1 MKATRIINRTATAL
15 LLLGAVACNEAFE
28 VPEGEEVVVSDK
40 DIYLSASVYYDS
52 YGKESFSADGDEGEF
67 RVSANWDNDWVISDI
82 PDWLSFEQTSGSG
95 YESIDIEAD
104 ENTST
109 SPRVA
114 VISVTAEG
122 FYVRHCEIK
131 QDGVTPYIRNSGDE
145 RHKSH
150 IYGEV
155 SGGAASYYYELDTNI
170 PTEDIEVSV
179 DVDWITAHLQGNK
192 LNFLVETNPS
202 IWKRYYGNIK
212 LSYDDTVYL
221 TYSITQN
228 GVSAS
233 LESSTVEASP
243 MGGLYHVTVEG
254 DAEWLAEVRDVNQSW
269 ISVEKQSESLLDV
282 TVTPNNTTSSRS
294 GSIYICIKNDDGT
307 AGTRLTTL
315 YINQDPISLSAGN
328 PGGTLNAAGTNSVTV
343 NIDCNTDWEVYDVSA
358 IWFSVSPESGKGP
371 GTLTV
376 KATAPNPNFER
387 RRGSFRVRIPGTDV
401 STDVFIEQ
409 EGVAQGVGESTLEM
423 PWKASSREL
432 QLNIAGTWQAAISES
447 WIHLDRTQG
456 DGSATLSVSVDR
468 NDGMEART
476 GYITF
481 ASINQTFTITVNQ
494 QSQYF
499 TLDSTAGTV
508 TALGGS
514 INLSVSSSIGSQAEM
529 WSSADDHTA
538 PEWVSISNTS
548 GNSYT
553 ITAAANP
560 SGLPRTAVA
569 AFTPTEEEAADSFR
583 QGLLF
588 NVTQEGRRLAANV
601 TSIDVTRSG
610 GTTETYTLTVD
621 GEFSIEKGAD
631 DFWYML
637 VTDGAAF
644 RLVVTPNTG
653 EENRTGAVTV
663 RLLGTPEGEES
674 TLTIPV
680 VQYGKGANIGIG
692 GFGPDEDWTIKAY
705 KR

>member
-1 MKATRIINRTATAL
+1 MKATRIINRTAAAL

-28 VPEGEEVVVSDK
+28 VPEGVEVVVSDK
-40 DIYLSASVYYDS
+40 HIYLSASVYYGS
-52 YGKESFSADGDEGEF
+52 YGKESFSAYGDEGEF
-67 RVSANWDNDWVISDI
+67 RISSDGDSWVISDI
-82 PDWLSFEQTSGSG
+82 PDWVSIERTSGTG
-95 YESIDIEAD
+95 YAGDIPMTVEPNYSA
-104 ENTST
+104 

-114 VISVTAEG
+114 VLSVTAEG
-122 FYVRHCEIK
+122 FYVKHCTVVQK
-131 QDGVTPYIRNSGDE
+131 GVDPYISDAEEIYSTIYRNVPAKAD
-145 RHKSH
+145 
-150 IYGEV
+150 
-155 SGGAASYYYELDTNI
+155 SYTYALDTNV
-170 PTEDIEVSV
+170 PSEDIEVSV
-179 DVDWITAHLQGNK
+179 DVDWITGAQVQDSG
-192 LNFLVETNPS
+192 LVFTVEANSSTS
-202 IWKRYYGNIK
+202 SRYYGLIK
-212 LSYDDTVYL
+212 LSYNDKVYL
-221 TYSITQN
+221 TYAITQN

-233 LESSTVEASP
+233 LSTYSYDVEPAGGTHRVGVDSNTDWYAVVRESDESWMSVKYISA
-243 MGGLYHVTVEG
+243 
-254 DAEWLAEVRDVNQSW
+254 NQF
-269 ISVEKQSESLLDV
+269 EV
-282 TVTPNNTTSSRS
+282 TVTANKTTRTRYGEVYIRTLEKD
-294 GSIYICIKNDDGT
+294 GSAGTILTTMSIKQAGLSLSLGT
-307 AGTRLTTL
+307 AEED
-315 YINQDPISLSAGN
+315 INAS
-328 PGGTLNAAGTNSVTV
+328 GTNSVTV
-343 NIDCNTDWEVYDVSA
+343 TVTSNSDWVVSNLSQDWLTA
-358 IWFSVSPESGKGP
+358 SPLSGSGN
-371 GTLTV
+371 GTITFRS
-376 KATAPNPNFER
+376 KSANPDYMKRYATAT
-387 RRGSFRVRIPGTDV
+387 VTIAGTDLSETV
-401 STDVFIEQ
+401 GIAQKAKT
-409 EGVAQGVGESTLEM
+409 QGVDATTLEM

-468 NDGMEART
+468 NDGMETRT
-476 GYITF
+476 GYITL

-499 TLDSTAGTV
+499 TLDSTTGTV

-601 TSIDVTRSG
+601 TSIDVTRNG

>member
-1 MKATRIINRTATAL
+1 MKATRIINRTAAAL

-28 VPEGEEVVVSDK
+28 VPEGVEVVVSDK
-40 DIYLSASVYYDS
+40 HIYLSASVYYGS
-52 YGKESFSADGDEGEF
+52 YGKESFSAYGDEGEF
-67 RVSANWDNDWVISDI
+67 RISSDGDSWVISDI
-82 PDWLSFEQTSGSG
+82 PDWVSIERTSGTG
-95 YESIDIEAD
+95 YAGDIPMTVEPNYSA
-104 ENTST
+104 

-114 VISVTAEG
+114 VLSVTAEG
-122 FYVRHCEIK
+122 FYVKHCTVVQK
-131 QDGVTPYIRNSGDE
+131 GVDPYISDAEEIYSTIYRNVPAKAG
-145 RHKSH
+145 
-150 IYGEV
+150 
-155 SGGAASYYYELDTNI
+155 SYTYALDTNV
-170 PTEDIEVSV
+170 PSEDIEVSV
-179 DVDWITAHLQGNK
+179 DVDWITGAQVQDSG
-192 LNFLVETNPS
+192 LVFTVEANSSTS
-202 IWKRYYGNIK
+202 SRYYGLIK
-212 LSYDDTVYL
+212 LSYNDKVYL
-221 TYSITQN
+221 TYAITQN

-233 LESSTVEASP
+233 LSTYSYDVEPAGGTHRVGVDSNTDWYAVVRESDESWMSVKYISA
-243 MGGLYHVTVEG
+243 
-254 DAEWLAEVRDVNQSW
+254 NQF
-269 ISVEKQSESLLDV
+269 EV
-282 TVTPNNTTSSRS
+282 TVTANKTTRTRYGEVYIRTLEKD
-294 GSIYICIKNDDGT
+294 GSAGTILTTMSIKQAGLSLSLGT
-307 AGTRLTTL
+307 AEED
-315 YINQDPISLSAGN
+315 INAS
-328 PGGTLNAAGTNSVTV
+328 GTNSVTV
-343 NIDCNTDWEVYDVSA
+343 TVTSNSDWVVSNLSQDWLTA
-358 IWFSVSPESGKGP
+358 SPLSGSGN
-371 GTLTV
+371 GTITFRS
-376 KATAPNPNFER
+376 KSANPDYMKRYATAT
-387 RRGSFRVRIPGTDV
+387 VTIAGTDLSETV
-401 STDVFIEQ
+401 GIAQKAKT
-409 EGVAQGVGESTLEM
+409 QGVDATTLEM

-432 QLNIAGTWQAAISES
+432 QLNIAGSWQAAISES

-476 GYITF
+476 GYITL

-499 TLDSTAGTV
+499 TLDSTTGTV

-601 TSIDVTRSG
+601 TSIDVTRNG

>member
-1 MKATRIINRTATAL
+1 MKATRIINRTAAAL

-28 VPEGEEVVVSDK
+28 VPEGVEVVVSDK
-40 DIYLSASVYYDS
+40 HIYLSASVYYGS
-52 YGKESFSADGDEGEF
+52 YGKESFSAYGDEGEF
-67 RVSANWDNDWVISDI
+67 RISSDGDSWVISDI
-82 PDWLSFEQTSGSG
+82 PDWVSIERTSGTG
-95 YESIDIEAD
+95 YAGDIPMTVEPNYSA
-104 ENTST
+104 

-114 VISVTAEG
+114 VLSVTAEG
-122 FYVRHCEIK
+122 FYVKHCTVVQK
-131 QDGVTPYIRNSGDE
+131 GVDPYISDAEEIYSTIYRNVPAKAG
-145 RHKSH
+145 
-150 IYGEV
+150 
-155 SGGAASYYYELDTNI
+155 SYTYALDTNV
-170 PTEDIEVSV
+170 PSEDIEVSV
-179 DVDWITAHLQGNK
+179 DVDWITGAQVQDSG
-192 LNFLVETNPS
+192 LVFTVEANSSTS
-202 IWKRYYGNIK
+202 SRYYGLIK
-212 LSYDDTVYL
+212 LSYNDKVYL
-221 TYSITQN
+221 TYAITQN

-233 LESSTVEASP
+233 LSTYSYDVEPAGGTHRVGVDSNTDWYAVVRESDESWMSVKYISA
-243 MGGLYHVTVEG
+243 
-254 DAEWLAEVRDVNQSW
+254 NQF
-269 ISVEKQSESLLDV
+269 EV
-282 TVTPNNTTSSRS
+282 TVTANKTTRTRYGEVYIRTLEKD
-294 GSIYICIKNDDGT
+294 GSAGTILTTMSIKQAGLSLSLGT
-307 AGTRLTTL
+307 AEED
-315 YINQDPISLSAGN
+315 INAS
-328 PGGTLNAAGTNSVTV
+328 GTNSVTV
-343 NIDCNTDWEVYDVSA
+343 TVTSNSDWVVSNLSQDWLTA
-358 IWFSVSPESGKGP
+358 SPLSGSGN
-371 GTLTV
+371 GTITFRS
-376 KATAPNPNFER
+376 KSANPDYMKRYATAT
-387 RRGSFRVRIPGTDV
+387 VTIAGTDLSETV
-401 STDVFIEQ
+401 GIAQKAKT
-409 EGVAQGVGESTLEM
+409 QGVDATTLEM

-432 QLNIAGTWQAAISES
+432 QLNIAGSWQAAISES
-447 WIHLDRTQG
+447 WIHLDRTHG
-456 DGSATLSVSVDR
+456 DGSATLNVSVDR

-476 GYITF
+476 GYITL

-499 TLDSTAGTV
+499 TLDSTTGTI

-601 TSIDVTRSG
+601 TSIDVTRNG

-653 EENRTGAVTV
+653 EENRTGAVTI
-663 RLLGTPEGEES
+663 RLLGTPDGEES

>member
-40 DIYLSASVYYDS
+40 DIYLSASVYYGS
-52 YGKESFSADGDEGEF
+52 YGEESFSAYGGEGEF
-67 RVSANWDNDWVISDI
+67 RVSANWTNSWVISDI
-82 PDWLSFEQTSGSG
+82 PDWVSIERTSGTG
-95 YESIDIEAD
+95 YDGSIPMTVEPNYSA
-104 ENTST
+104 

-114 VISVTAEG
+114 VLSVTTEG
-122 FYVRHCEIK
+122 FYVKHCTVA
-131 QDGVTPYIRNSGDE
+131 QDGEAPDISDSEEIYSTIYRNVPAKADT
-145 RHKSH
+145 
-150 IYGEV
+150 YTY
-155 SGGAASYYYELDTNI
+155 ALDTNV
-170 PTEDIEVSV
+170 PSEDIEVSV
-179 DVDWITAHLQGNK
+179 DVDWITGAQVQDSN
-192 LNFLVETNPS
+192 LVFTVAANNS
-202 IWKRYYGNIK
+202 TSKRSYGRIK
-212 LSYDDTVYL
+212 LSYDDIVYL
-221 TYSITQN
+221 TYAITQD
-228 GVSAS
+228 GISAS
-233 LESSTVEASP
+233 LSASSFDAAP
-243 MGGLYHVTVEG
+243 KGGLYHVEVES
-254 DAEWLAEVRDVNQSW
+254 DTEWMAEVRNTNQSW
-269 ISVEKQSESLLDV
+269 ISAEKQSQTLLDV
-282 TVTPNNTTSSRS
+282 TVMANNSTSSRS
-294 GSIYICIKNDDGT
+294 GAVYIYIKNDDGSRG
-307 AGTRLTTL
+307 AQLTTL
-315 YINQDPISLSAGN
+315 YINQDCLSLSAGS
-328 PGGTLNAAGTNSVTV
+328 PDCALNAAGTNTVTV
-343 NIDCNTDWEVYDVSA
+343 SLYSNADWEVYGLSA
-358 IWFSVSPESGKGP
+358 TWFTVTPAAGNGDA
-371 GTLTV
+371 TLTV
-376 KATAPNPNFER
+376 KATER
-387 RRGSFRVRIPGTDV
+387 NTGFDRRSGRFRVRIPGTDIYK
-401 STDVFIEQ
+401 SVFIEQ
-409 EGVAQGVGESTLEM
+409 EGEAQGVDATTLEM

-468 NDGMEART
+468 NDGMEARM
-476 GYITF
+476 GYITL

-601 TSIDVTRSG
+601 TSIDVTRNG

-653 EENRTGAVTV
+653 EENRTGAVTI

>member
-1 MKATRIINRTATAL
+1 MKATRIINRTAAAL

-28 VPEGEEVVVSDK
+28 VPEGVEVVVSDK
-40 DIYLSASVYYDS
+40 HIYLSASVYYGS
-52 YGKESFSADGDEGEF
+52 YGKESFSAYGDEGEF
-67 RVSANWDNDWVISDI
+67 RISSDGDSWVISDI
-82 PDWLSFEQTSGSG
+82 PDWVSIERTSGTG
-95 YESIDIEAD
+95 YAGDIPMTVEPNYSA
-104 ENTST
+104 

-114 VISVTAEG
+114 VLSVTAEG
-122 FYVRHCEIK
+122 FYVKHCTVVQK
-131 QDGVTPYIRNSGDE
+131 GVDPYISDAEEIYSTIYRNVPAKAD
-145 RHKSH
+145 
-150 IYGEV
+150 
-155 SGGAASYYYELDTNI
+155 SYTYALDTNV
-170 PTEDIEVSV
+170 PSEDIEVSV
-179 DVDWITAHLQGNK
+179 DVDWITGAQVQDSG
-192 LNFLVETNPS
+192 LVFTVEANSSTS
-202 IWKRYYGNIK
+202 SRYYGLIK
-212 LSYDDTVYL
+212 LSYNDKVYL
-221 TYSITQN
+221 TYAITQN

-233 LESSTVEASP
+233 LSTYSYDVEPAGGTHRVGVDSNTDWYAVVRESDE
-243 MGGLYHVTVEG
+243 
-254 DAEWLAEVRDVNQSW
+254 SW
-269 ISVEKQSESLLDV
+269 MSVKYLSANHFEV
-282 TVTPNNTTSSRS
+282 TVTANKTTRTRYGELYIRTLEKD
-294 GSIYICIKNDDGT
+294 GSAGTILTTMSIKQAGLNLSLGT
-307 AGTRLTTL
+307 AEDD
-315 YINQDPISLSAGN
+315 INAS
-328 PGGTLNAAGTNSVTV
+328 GTNSVSVTV
-343 NIDCNTDWEVYDVSA
+343 TCNSDWVVSNLSQDWLTA
-358 IWFSVSPESGKGP
+358 SPLSGSGN
-371 GTLTV
+371 GTITFRS
-376 KATAPNPNFER
+376 KSSNPDYMKRYATAT
-387 RRGSFRVRIPGTDV
+387 VTIAGTDLSEKV
-401 STDVFIEQ
+401 GIAQKAKT
-409 EGVAQGVGESTLEM
+409 QGVDATTLEM

-432 QLNIAGTWQAAISES
+432 QLDIVGSWQAAISES

-476 GYITF
+476 GYITL

-499 TLDSTAGTV
+499 TLDSTTGTV

-553 ITAAANP
+553 ITAAVNP

-601 TSIDVTRSG
+601 TSIDVTRNG

-653 EENRTGAVTV
+653 EENRTGAVTI